1 MTTDADAPVLT
12 RRALN
17 RALLARQM
25 LLERH
30 ASPPLD
36 AIEHLVGMQSQ
47 APNPPYIGL
56 WSRLDGFSFA
66 EAGELMTT
74 RRAARIVLMRGTL
87 HLVSARDAR
96 ALRPLT
102 QVIQDDYLKT
112 RAGDLAHVD
121 LEAVFATARA
131 YLEDEPRTDKEVRA
145 LLAERWPGED
155 AALLGWAV
163 RCGVPLVQVPPRG
176 IWGASGLARHT
187 TLDAWLG
194 GSPEPEASLD
204 EVVLRYL
211 AAFGPASVRDVQHWS
226 GLRRLGEVVERLRPR
241 LLVFQDEQGRTLYD
255 VPEAPR
261 PDPGTPAP
269 ARFVPDF
276 DNLLLSHADRTRI
289 ITEEHRRRVFTVN
302 GIIRATFIVDGFVHG
317 MWKIEKRGGKQGGK
331 RGGATL
337 RLTPFTPIPSTART
351 ALEEEGKRLLAATDP
366 DAASHEVEFLA
377 PQEASR

>member
-1 MTTDADAPVLT
+1 MTTDADAPVLG

-30 ASPPLD
+30 AMPALD
-36 AIEHLVGMQSQ
+36 AIERLVGMQSQ

-66 EAGELMTT
+66 EVGELMTG

-102 QVIQDDYLKT
+102 QAIQDDYLKT
-112 RAGDLAHVD
+112 RAGDLAGVD
-121 LEAVFATARA
+121 LDAVFAAARA
-131 YLEDEPRTDKEVRA
+131 HLEAEPRTDKEVRE
-145 LLAERWPGED
+145 LLAGRWPGED
-155 AALLGWAV
+155 VALLGWAV

-176 IWGASGLARHT
+176 IWGASGMARHT

-194 GSPEPEASLD
+194 GSAVPEATLD
-204 EVVLRYL
+204 ELVLRYL
-211 AAFGPASVRDVQHWS
+211 AAFGPASVRDVQQWS
-226 GLRRLGEVVERLRPR
+226 GLRRLGEVVERLRPG
-241 LLVFQDEQGRTLYD
+241 LLVFRDEDGRTLYD

-269 ARFVPDF
+269 VRFVPDF
-276 DNLLLSHADRTRI
+276 DNLLLSHADRARI
-289 ITEEHRRRVFTVN
+289 ISEEHRRRIFTVN
-302 GIIRATFIVDGFVHG
+302 GIIRATFLVDGFVHG
-317 MWKIEKRGGKQGGK
+317 MWKIDKEGGK

-337 RLTPFTPIPSTART
+337 RITPFAPIPDPDRA
-351 ALEEEGKRLLAATDP
+351 ALEDEGTRLLAAVHP
-366 DAASHEVEFLA
+366 DATSHKIEVLA
-377 PQEASR
+377 PQEASK